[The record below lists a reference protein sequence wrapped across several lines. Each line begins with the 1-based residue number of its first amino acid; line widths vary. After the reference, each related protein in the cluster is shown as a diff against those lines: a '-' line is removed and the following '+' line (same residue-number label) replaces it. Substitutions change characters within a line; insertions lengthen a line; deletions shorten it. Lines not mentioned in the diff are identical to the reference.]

1 MASYCVEIKNEPEV
15 DTVTMEETIASED
28 IEESNKPVHTVFVP
42 KETLFLLALSKVW
55 GKEDTSVEAVTLH
68 ISSKD
73 SETIKTILQEGIDPD
88 NTFSNHSF
96 AVIEIMVHFPGLNI
110 VNQHYLACIS
120 KSYFL
125 ISKCKTGLHCL
136 HYQWFK
142 SHFRVEENYEMDS
155 EFGIPIQA
163 LFDVA
168 QSRIQDLTLFGLKT
182 MLRNTNVFFWPMSR
196 MDSDNFCMM
205 PASSTIPPVLQAQ
218 AEKMSPEKFVK
229 NREEKKIHLESVA
242 NQKISLVGLFKKP
255 SLTISKVSS
264 NSVNPVSSI
273 LTKRK
278 RVVSNIDGGTV
289 FKKNKIEV
297 IDLVTD
303 SEEPE
308 PISLEVRT
316 DSMDIHIP
324 IEDIHKN
331 IPNCES
337 KYPYYGTHDNILE
350 DDQSEVLDVP
360 LFYEDTGTF
369 QLSSKQKEILNRIV
383 KTIGTSPN
391 NWKYCCQVF
400 FKKFNKFIPTGK
412 KTFEKD
418 VLEVYL
424 KMQYFASQ
432 RKNLKTVPYS
442 KDELKQLKMLS
453 KTFWGN
459 STVICNHFSDRSNE
473 SICKEME
480 RIQKDPDSIKKCNSF
495 VVSLRIIPKDLI
507 QENTKRLE
515 NLQREISC
523 LVCGDASG
531 LYSLACSNSSIIC
544 PHRTF
549 QKVSEV
555 TYYCD
560 FHKITEAENKQFEQF
575 LKLLAKDLPIS
586 RDIQEVP
593 YKGAPLSVLVKTAMK
608 NVFPLPVQTLVKLN
622 GMKRLKDSNFNDS

>member
-1 MASYCVEIKNEPEV
+1 MTSYCVEIKNEPEV
-15 DTVTMEETIASED
+15 DLVTMEETIGSEAM
-28 IEESNKPVHTVFVP
+28 EEATKPVHTVFVP
-42 KETLFLLALSKVW
+42 KETLFLLALYKVW
-55 GKEDTSVEAVTLH
+55 GKEEKSVEAMALH

-73 SETIKTILQEGIDPD
+73 SESIQTVLQEGIDPE

-110 VNQHYLACIS
+110 VNQHYLAVIS

-142 SHFRVEENYEMDS
+142 SHSRVEENYEMDS
-155 EFGIPIQA
+155 EFGISIQA
-163 LFDVA
+163 LFEVA
-168 QSRIQDLTLFGLKT
+168 QSRISDLTLLGLKN

-196 MDSDNFCMM
+196 MDTDNFCMM

-218 AEKMSPEKFVK
+218 AEKMSPDKFVK
-229 NREEKKIHLESVA
+229 HKEEKRIQVESVA

-255 SLTISKVSS
+255 SLTISKINFS
-264 NSVNPVSSI
+264 NPGTST

-278 RVVSNIDGGTV
+278 RVVSNAEGGTV

-316 DSMDIHIP
+316 DSIDTHIP

-350 DDQSEVLDVP
+350 DDESEVLDAP
-360 LFYEDTGTF
+360 LFYDDSGTF
-369 QLSSKQKEILNRIV
+369 QLSSKQKEIFNRIV

-391 NWKYCCQVF
+391 NWKYCCQIF

-424 KMQYFASQ
+424 KMQYFASH

-442 KDELKQLKMLS
+442 KDELKQLKMIS
-453 KTFWGN
+453 KIFWGN

-480 RIQKDPDSIKKCNSF
+480 RIQKDPESIRKCNSF
-495 VVSLRIIPKDLI
+495 VVSLRIIPSNLK

-523 LVCGDASG
+523 LVCGDDSAI
-531 LYSLACSNSSIIC
+531 YSLACNNSSIIC

-555 TYYCD
+555 VYHCN
-560 FHKITEAENKQFEQF
+560 FQQITEVENKQFEEF
-575 LKLLAKDLPIS
+575 LKSVAIELPFS
-586 RDIQEVP
+586 REILRQVP
-593 YKGAPLSVLVKTAMK
+593 YKGVPLSDLVRTAMK
-608 NVFPLPVQTLVKLN
+608 NVFTLPVQTLIKLN
-622 GMKRLKDSNFNDS
+622 GMKRLKDSNFADP